1 MGSVTTKMHENG
13 LEYIDIDTQH
23 CQARIFKQGAQI
35 DFFKPKGQQPLL
47 WRSSDND
54 YQVGSAIR
62 GGIPICWPW
71 FGMHA
76 NPDWPQH
83 GFARTQ
89 IWQLSEVNINETE
102 VDLLFT
108 LTLNDSTQEYWP
120 HRTQLSARFRL
131 SDTLSLSLINTNLDD
146 KTITFSQALHSYFS
160 IGDIHQF
167 SATGFGQAQ
176 FIEFNQGPFT
186 QEQDNLVIT
195 QETDKVFTQLRPL
208 QQLHTPKGI
217 IEVSRQNSHSAILW
231 NPWIE
236 KSTRLSRF
244 RDDDYLSMICLE
256 AANVL
261 DDSVTLAPNET
272 HTLTTHIRWQT
283 TP

>member
-1 MGSVTTKMHENG
+1 MGSVTTKMHNKG

-35 DFFKPKGQQPLL
+35 DYFKPKGQPPLL
-47 WRSSDND
+47 WCSRDND
-54 YQVGSAIR
+54 YQIGSAIR

-71 FGMHA
+71 FGMHT
-76 NPDWPQH
+76 NSDWPQH

-89 IWQLSEVNINETE
+89 MWQLQEVNMNETE
-102 VDLLFT
+102 VKLLFT
-108 LTLNDSTQEYWP
+108 LTLDDNTQKYWP
-120 HRTQLSARFRL
+120 YRTQLSAEFRL
-131 SDTLSLSLINTNLDD
+131 SDSLSLSLINTNLDD
-146 KTITFSQALHSYFS
+146 KSITFSQALHSYFP

-167 SATGFGQAQ
+167 SATGFGQAK
-176 FIEFNQGPFT
+176 FIEFNQDPIK
-186 QEQDNLVIT
+186 QVQDSLVIN
-195 QETDKVFTQLRPL
+195 QETDKVFTQLSPVQL
-208 QQLHTPKGI
+208 LHTQKGI
-217 IEVSRQNSHSAILW
+217 IQVSRQNSQSAILW

-244 RDDDYLSMICLE
+244 RNDDYLSMVCLE

-272 HTLTTHIRWQT
+272 HRLTTQIRWQDA
-283 TP
+283 